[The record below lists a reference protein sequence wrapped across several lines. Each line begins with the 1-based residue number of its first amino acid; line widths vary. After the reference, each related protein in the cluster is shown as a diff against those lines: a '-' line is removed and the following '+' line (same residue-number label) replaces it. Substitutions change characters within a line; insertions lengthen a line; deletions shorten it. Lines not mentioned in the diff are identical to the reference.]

1 MDELKVFWS
10 KTALIQRNKIFEYWN
25 FRNKSKDYSR
35 KLNLTINSKLKLASK
50 YPNLGKASEKRCYR
64 VIVLGNYSIVYKKKS
79 SELIV
84 LAIFDNRQ
92 SPEKNKIK

>member
-35 KLNLTINSKLKLASK
+35 KLNLTINSKLKLANK
-50 YPNLGKASEKRCYR
+50 YPNLGKASEKSSYR